1 VAELTQ
7 KISNLEYKNQELVA
21 EGDLTTSISESDR
34 MRELQDK
41 VACLRA
47 QVGENWRTKEN
58 KTQRRQS
65 KNFWILATWICIDW
79 AFLRPPHP

>member
-1 VAELTQ
+1 MMARIREAENTQCVAELTQ
-7 KISNLEYKNQELVA
+7 RISNLEYKNQELVA

-47 QVGENWRTKEN
+47 QVIG
-58 KTQRRQS
+58 
-65 KNFWILATWICIDW
+65 
-79 AFLRPPHP
+79 PHGGGGGRHLESAGGGFA

>member
-1 VAELTQ
+1 MMARIRDAENTQCVAELTQ

-47 QVGENWRTKEN
+47 QVGKFF
-58 KTQRRQS
+58 S
-65 KNFWILATWICIDW
+65 LARV
-79 AFLRPPHP
+79 AN